1 MPPKVDPE
9 LKAFNKKMA
18 AATNEGNL
26 KYDPLVEKMRK
37 AEAAYKK
44 TKEYKLWLEKL
55 EYSKNNV

>member
-1 MPPKVDPE
+1 MPLKVVPE
-9 LKAFNKKMA
+9 IKA
-18 AATNEGNL
+18 
-26 KYDPLVEKMRK
+26 YVEKMRK